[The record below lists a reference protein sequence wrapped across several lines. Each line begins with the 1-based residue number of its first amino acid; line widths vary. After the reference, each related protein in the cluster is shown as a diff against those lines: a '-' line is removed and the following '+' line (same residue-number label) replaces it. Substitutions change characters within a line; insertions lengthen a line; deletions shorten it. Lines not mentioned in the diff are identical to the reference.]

1 MATSHASLAALLD
14 GLDAATLGTL
24 ARNDI
29 RSIDDLQ
36 ALSPEDIKEL
46 GLSVGHRNR
55 LRRRIATSYTAAS
68 SHAAA
73 GAGAAVAAELSSD
86 GKHVTSCGPSCLRFA
101 LDEQPQACAAAG
113 THGSNRTTAAEAA
126 ALANPALMDVAPF
139 RVARWL
145 EPTRH
150 PRIPSGV
157 AVATALYQ
165 ARNTSRFTSGPP
177 SDVAPCAALAQ
188 MRALRGMGGL
198 EGVDYVVVHAGL
210 LSWQLRLLA
219 RHGVKLFAGT
229 LPPAAAPYPS
239 EYERAMML
247 KVDVL
252 ALTSYTRV
260 LFLDVDMYP
269 RRPVAAL
276 FTTEYAED
284 FVAFAESSAPYG
296 ANLFMVRPSR
306 AAHTA
311 ARAAS
316 DARSFS
322 VGRGWNGSGLLTW
335 HSLRGSAPCDM
346 PYATRLRGGDACA
359 VWPYWHA
366 RCTQLHVTNWNYV
379 SASADNGILW
389 WLFNLSSLTSPSG
402 LTSPNALSS
411 PSGLTGFAGLT
422 GLTGLTGFTSLTGTH
437 GPSAPL
443 AARILHRPLTPKGE
457 PEPTASGGWWAHA
470 QSMCK
475 PWLAT
480 PKILAGSERCRGS

>member
-1 MATSHASLAALLD
+1 
-14 GLDAATLGTL
+14 
-24 ARNDI
+24 
-29 RSIDDLQ
+29 
-36 ALSPEDIKEL
+36 
-46 GLSVGHRNR
+46 
-55 LRRRIATSYTAAS
+55 
-68 SHAAA
+68 
-73 GAGAAVAAELSSD
+73 
-86 GKHVTSCGPSCLRFA
+86 
-101 LDEQPQACAAAG
+101 
-113 THGSNRTTAAEAA
+113 
-126 ALANPALMDVAPF
+126 MDVAPF
-139 RVARWL
+139 RVAAWR

-150 PRIPSGV
+150 ARLPSGV

-165 ARNTSRFTSGPP
+165 AQNTSRFTSGPP

-210 LSWQLRLLA
+210 LSWQLRLLT

-229 LPPAAAPYPS
+229 LPPAAAPYPR

-252 ALTSYTRV
+252 ALTSYARV

-269 RRPVAAL
+269 RRPIAAL

-284 FVAFAESSAPYG
+284 FVAFAETSAPYG

-306 AAHTA
+306 AAHAA

-316 DARSFS
+316 DARAFS

-335 HSLRGSAPCDM
+335 PSLRGSAPCDM
-346 PYATRLRGGDACA
+346 PYATRLRGGGACA

-366 RCTQLHVTNWNYV
+366 RCTQLHVSNWNYV

-389 WLFNLSSLTSPSG
+389 WLFNLSSLTGP
-402 LTSPNALSS
+402 
-411 PSGLTGFAGLT
+411 T
-422 GLTGLTGFTSLTGTH
+422 GLTGTYGA
-437 GPSAPL
+437 PRPL
-443 AARILHRPLTPKGE
+443 AARVLHRPSTPKGE

-480 PKILAGSERCRGS
+480 PKILAGSERCRGIAGWPKCPGSTSEDLHNFQSPAACSGLPSGLERRALTAWVPKRACAGALVPAQSRRVYCL